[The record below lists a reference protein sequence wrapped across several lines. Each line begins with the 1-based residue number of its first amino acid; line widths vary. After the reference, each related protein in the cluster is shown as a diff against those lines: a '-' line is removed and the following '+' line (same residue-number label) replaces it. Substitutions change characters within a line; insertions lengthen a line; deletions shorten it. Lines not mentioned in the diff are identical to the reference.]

1 MNVDELNAKYDEIY
15 NKNIEIHKLLSEVE
29 DHNDILIF
37 LYNTDIRRPNTLL
50 NTMIDDYESLIFKL
64 REANKEIKAS
74 LKEFG
79 DEEDL
84 VKGILDNGDITV
96 KAKELILWKLRRLF
110 MVYDEEPL
118 LPYTEGDFVN
128 LELIAKT
135 EKSKATP
142 SKTENGEEQV
152 KPEGGVFP
160 PKSKTPVSS

>member
-37 LYNTDIRRPNTLL
+37 LYNTEIKRPNTVL
-50 NTMIDDYESLIFKL
+50 NTMIDEYESLIFKL

-79 DEEDL
+79 EEDNL
-84 VKGILDNGDITV
+84 VNGILENNSITV
-96 KAKELILWKLRRLF
+96 KAKELILWKIRRLF

-118 LPYTEGDFVN
+118 LPYTEGDFLN
-128 LELIAKT
+128 LDLVAKT
-135 EKSKATP
+135 DKDKAP
-142 SKTENGEEQV
+142 SKSEDV

-160 PKSKTPVSS
+160 PKTKAPVKS